1 MFSWGVTVQPRE
13 VIVVEITRRTLLETS
28 AVGVLAAGAGG
39 GAAES
44 ALAQPAR
51 AGEGARQRLL
61 LDFDWRFALGHASD
75 VARDFGFG
83 ENQRTFAKQGTRVAA
98 AAAEDFD
105 DTAWRA
111 IRLPHDWAVELPFAP
126 SRDRD
131 PSAPDDPR
139 AEHGFKPLGRD
150 YPDTSVGWY
159 RKSFDLPESDL
170 GKRLSLEFDGVFR
183 DCLVIFNGYIVA
195 RNESGYAPF
204 SVDVTDFA
212 NYGAK
217 NTITLRVDA
226 TLGEG
231 WFYEG
236 AGVYRHVWLVKTD
249 PLHIPQ
255 WGVKVTSTPA
265 PGGRALIVVNMDVAH
280 AGDGTRDFTIEAIVR
295 DARGVEQARM
305 RGEGSGA
312 GRSHV
317 PANAGGRPHDG
328 AFVVSR

>member
-195 RNESGYAPF
+195 RNESGYAPLASMSPISPITARKTPSRSAWTRRSAKAGSTKAPAF
-204 SVDVTDFA
+204 IAMCGWSKPIRCTFR
-212 NYGAK
+212 NGA
-217 NTITLRVDA
+217 
-226 TLGEG
+226 
-231 WFYEG
+231 
-236 AGVYRHVWLVKTD
+236 
-249 PLHIPQ
+249 
-255 WGVKVTSTPA
+255 
-265 PGGRALIVVNMDVAH
+265 
-280 AGDGTRDFTIEAIVR
+280 
-295 DARGVEQARM
+295 
-305 RGEGSGA
+305 
-312 GRSHV
+312 
-317 PANAGGRPHDG
+317 
-328 AFVVSR
+328 